1 MQAYRHILLATDF
14 SEFSEPAAQRA
25 AELAQR
31 YGADLT
37 LIHILE
43 HFPEDIPIDSIAP
56 EDIDPRKFLTDRAH
70 LELKELAA
78 RNGWEKANRE
88 FLVSMRSAKAE
99 IVRFAGQNQVDLI
112 VLGSH
117 GRQGIQGLPGST
129 ANGVINAASCDV
141 LAVRA
146 PQ

>member
-1 MQAYRHILLATDF
+1 MSADLLSFYPVVLQRLVGDSMQAYRHILVATDF

-56 EDIDPRKFLTDRAH
+56 EDVDPQKFLTDPAH
-70 LELKELAA
+70 DDNLA
-78 RNGWEKANRE
+78 
-88 FLVSMRSAKAE
+88 
-99 IVRFAGQNQVDLI
+99 
-112 VLGSH
+112 
-117 GRQGIQGLPGST
+117 
-129 ANGVINAASCDV
+129 
-141 LAVRA
+141 
-146 PQ
+146 